1 MPADD
6 GYLDLDAAA
15 RFVGIAPGELDK
27 LARAGAVQRENG
39 RFHPLR
45 LVRGYVEDISISRKR
60 IMGNR
65 CMYRSPPRLG
75 SGAKR

>member
-45 LVRGYVEDISISRKR
+45 LVRGYVEHVRTEGERRED
-60 IMGNR
+60 
-65 CMYRSPPRLG
+65 LL
-75 SGAKR
+75 